1 MMPRTAFAANLFRHG
16 VHGGTEKINAVSMAL
31 FLCVLRAF
39 VSSVLK
45 AFGLLV
51 LCSTIVAGVALA
63 KEAAPMAA
71 DVLVE
76 KRMVAISEE
85 LRCLVCQNE
94 SLSGSHAEL
103 AQDLRREIR
112 KMIGEG
118 KSDQEILDFMVARY
132 GDFVRYRP
140 PLKPTTWL
148 LWGGPFVLLAGGIA
162 ALIAFL
168 RRRAREAAAPVLSEE
183 EQRRAAALLDQS
195 N

>member
-1 MMPRTAFAANLFRHG
+1 MLVFGNAA
-16 VHGGTEKINAVSMAL
+16 M
-31 FLCVLRAF
+31 
-39 VSSVLK
+39 
-45 AFGLLV
+45 
-51 LCSTIVAGVALA
+51 A

-71 DVLVE
+71 DLEVE

-112 KMIGEG
+112 TMIGQG
-118 KSDQEILDFMVARY
+118 KTDKEILDFMVARY

-140 PLKPTTWL
+140 PVKPTTWL
-148 LWGGPFVLLAGGIA
+148 LWGGPFLLMAGGVA

-168 RRRAREAAAPVLSEE
+168 RRRAKDSAAPVLSEE
-183 EQRRAAALLDQS
+183 ERRRAAALLDQPKS
-195 N
+195 